1 MITNKM
7 RKQLGDLGY
16 SLEDIQAMTP
26 TDAHAALQNAE
37 GKRTKE
43 VESGAALNTAHDAP

>member
-16 SLEDIQAMTP
+16 SPEDIQAMMP
-26 TDAHAALQNAE
+26 AGAHAALQA
-37 GKRTKE
+37 GSSKPTKE
-43 VESGAALNTAHDAP
+43 FESGAASPAK